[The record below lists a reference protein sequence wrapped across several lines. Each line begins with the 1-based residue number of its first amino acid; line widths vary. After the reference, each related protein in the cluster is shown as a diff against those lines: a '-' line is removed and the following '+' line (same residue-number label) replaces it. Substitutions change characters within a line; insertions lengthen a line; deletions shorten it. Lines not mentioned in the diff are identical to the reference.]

1 MFGLRWNCFCSIEFP
16 DELISYIR
24 THVIIVGGV
33 SNPIYTL
40 ICHELNKDV
49 PVFYGK

>member
-1 MFGLRWNCFCSIEFP
+1 MCCSIVAEFCYVRFGQA
-16 DELISYIR
+16 EKAGTL
-24 THVIIVGGV
+24 VGGV

-40 ICHELNKDV
+40 ICHKLNKDV